1 MTSTDATVTKTDIE
15 LIAESLPGSTD
26 YRTYREMVSKL
37 VSEKATTGSEQTETL
52 IDYTKLNDRRMARW
66 DKTFKLPKEAEELV
80 KKLDKKV
87 LWLVLTESWCGD
99 AAHAMPIMNKLAE
112 LSPNLE
118 FRAILRDENLEL
130 MNRFLTNG
138 TLSIPKLIAVDQEA
152 GEILYTWGPR
162 PSVATKLVSD
172 YKKEHDRLTPEFK
185 QELQLWYNKDKGQNI
200 LEDLLELLALK

>member
-1 MTSTDATVTKTDIE
+1 MTSTDVVETKTDIE
-15 LIAESLPGSTD
+15 LIAESLPWAVD
-26 YRTYREMVSKL
+26 YRTYRDSVSKL
-37 VSEKATTGSEQTETL
+37 VSERATTGSEQTETL
-52 IDYTKLNDRRMARW
+52 VDYTKLNDRRMARW
-66 DKTFKLPKEAEELV
+66 DKTFKLPKAAEELV
-80 KKLDKKV
+80 KNQNKKV

-112 LSPNLE
+112 LSPNLD
-118 FRAILRDENLEL
+118 FKVILRDENLEL

-162 PSVATKLVSD
+162 PSVATKLVAD
-172 YKKEHDRLTPEFK
+172 HKKEHGRLTPEFK

-200 LEDLLELLALK
+200 QEDLLRLLALK